1 MSHVSFYRK
10 WRPQAFDEIIGQDR
24 VTRTLQNAIR
34 TNRVVHAYLFAG
46 HRGTGK
52 TTTARILAKALNCV
66 NGPTPTPDGS
76 CPNCTAIAGGYS
88 LDVIEID
95 AATNRGIDEIREL
108 RDRIRLAPTEGR
120 YKVYIIDEAHMLTTE
135 GANALLKTL
144 EEPPSHAI
152 LVLVTTEPHRLPPT
166 ILSRCQRFDFRRV
179 SQREIIARLRHIAE
193 TEGFRIEDPA
203 LTLIAGA
210 ADGSVRDAESILDQL
225 AAFAEGPITGADVV
239 SVLGILAEDV
249 ALRFADA
256 ILARDV
262 PACVDLVEHIIG
274 EGKDVRQVLRTLL
287 DHFRDLLVLQTGAR
301 ADVLDTTEHRLA
313 ALRAQAERADVADVL
328 QALKVLA
335 ATEAEARWS
344 PQPRLLLEIALIR
357 LCRPEMDATLEGL
370 RTRVAGLEQRLGGQ
384 AEAGTPVSE
393 QPSQRS
399 AIPRPSEPGAHQRP
413 AASRPPEP
421 AVPQPKPP
429 VPAPAKVPPRP
440 GPKPA
445 SKGPANA
452 SGGPAIMAVV
462 ETPADLEHQPPL
474 EAVSPVLLDDV
485 RRAWARIL
493 EEVKHT
499 KMFCHALLIE
509 GIPLEV
515 TSGTL
520 VVGLRTGYNFHLEN
534 LHRPENRSII
544 EGAVERVLQQR
555 LRLQCTIL
563 DGDTSTHPSGPAVSA
578 ATDPVVA
585 KAMELFGAQVVEIK
599 ES

>member
-10 WRPQAFDEIIGQDR
+10 WRPQAFDQIIGQDR

-76 CPNCTAIAGGYS
+76 CPNCTAIAGGFS

-152 LVLVTTEPHRLPPT
+152 FVLVTTEPHRLPPT

-179 SQREIIARLRHIAE
+179 SQKEIIGRLRYIAE

-210 ADGSVRDAESILDQL
+210 ADGSVRDAESVLDQL
-225 AAFAEGPITGADVV
+225 VAFAEGPITAADVV

-301 ADVLDTTEHRLA
+301 ADVLDTTEQRLA
-313 ALRAQAERADVADVL
+313 ALRAQAERADIADVL

-335 ATEAEARWS
+335 ATDAEARWS

-370 RTRVAGLEQRLGGQ
+370 RTRVAGLEQRLGGR
-384 AEAGTPVSE
+384 AEAGAPPAQTV
-393 QPSQRS
+393 QRTTRPT
-399 AIPRPSEPGAHQRP
+399 APRPSEP
-413 AASRPPEP
+413 AA
-421 AVPQPKPP
+421 PQPKSP
-429 VPAPAKVPPRP
+429 VSAPLKAPARPAP
-440 GPKPA
+440 KPV
-445 SKGPANA
+445 SEGPANA
-452 SGGPAIMAVV
+452 AGAPAIMAVV

-474 EAVSPVLLDDV
+474 EAAPPVVLDDV

-509 GIPLEV
+509 GIPLDV
-515 TSGTL
+515 TAGTL

-555 LRLQCTIL
+555 LRLRCTIL
-563 DGDTSTHPSGPAVSA
+563 DGDTANHPAGPAVSA

>member
-66 NGPTPTPDGS
+66 NGPTPTPDGT
-76 CPNCTAIAGGYS
+76 CPNCTAIAGGFS

-179 SQREIIARLRHIAE
+179 SQKEIIARVRHIAE

-203 LTLIAGA
+203 LTLIADA

-287 DHFRDLLVLQTGAR
+287 DHFRDLLVLQTGAH
-301 ADVLDTTEHRLA
+301 ADVLDTTEQRLA
-313 ALRAQAERADVADVL
+313 ALRAQAERANIADVL

-335 ATEAEARWS
+335 ATDAEARWS

-370 RTRVAGLEQRLGGQ
+370 RTRVADLEQRLGGQ
-384 AEAGTPVSE
+384 SEAGAPPAQPVQRPAVPRSSE
-393 QPSQRS
+393 PDAQHRP
-399 AIPRPSEPGAHQRP
+399 AAPRPSGPVAPQPPVAAPSKAPLRP
-413 AASRPPEP
+413 A
-421 AVPQPKPP
+421 
-429 VPAPAKVPPRP
+429 
-440 GPKPA
+440 PKPA

-452 SGGPAIMAVV
+452 AGTPAIMAVV
-462 ETPADLEHQPPL
+462 ETSAGLEHQPPL
-474 EAVSPVLLDDV
+474 EAAPPVVLDDV

-515 TSGTL
+515 TAGTL

-555 LRLQCTIL
+555 LRLQCTVL
-563 DGDTSTHPSGPAVSA
+563 DGDTTGHPAGPAVSA